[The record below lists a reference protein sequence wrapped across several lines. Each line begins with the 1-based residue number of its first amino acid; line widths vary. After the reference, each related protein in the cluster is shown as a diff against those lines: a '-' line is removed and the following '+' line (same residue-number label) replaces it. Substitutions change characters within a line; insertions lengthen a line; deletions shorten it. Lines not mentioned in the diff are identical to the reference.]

1 MFCTN
6 CGQKIE
12 DGMKFCPNCGQPVT
26 PETSAAANASALS
39 TDDAAAVNASA
50 LGTEAAATVNASDLG
65 ADDAAVETVE
75 STTAASAATEDTSAA
90 TDVEASAENAPAGR
104 MDEAS
109 ATPAAGSASKMPPE
123 TPDGNA
129 SADTLGNTT
138 EQYRRRL
145 EEGRAASGT
154 EGNTSG
160 VAHSTHAGAT
170 DTQLNG
176 STAQSHSGSSDQTQP
191 NSGTAQQQTPPP
203 VNHGPAVN
211 GIPSEPDGNG
221 TIRTVGLILLI
232 LTVLFAVP
240 QIWITIASF
249 FHILQ
254 NLFSFSFHGFV
265 DLMYSFLNFI
275 LNVVKLAGYGFI
287 GGGMYLVWKKWSDR
301 DAEPLLMTVI
311 AGGVMLVLEALLRG
325 IFSALFHRYY
335 AIGSASWGIGF
346 AILAIVLLVV
356 LITQKQLN
364 PFAGLAGNFADGL
377 RRDLDRVTDLA
388 QGKNTSACPNSS
400 AAYGSGYDTNT
411 FDGSDAQ
418 QAAGAG
424 ASDAKAYGAADDSIG
439 AQTSTG
445 DHSTAGGPTG
455 GAGQTTADADG
466 NFNRYYQSQSQ
477 PGGVYTG
484 LLKTDRSLVLYILLG
499 FLTCGIY
506 QLYVFYTIMRDVN
519 VACDGD
525 GRHTPGLLEFIL
537 FGILTCG
544 IYDLYWFYSV
554 GNRLADNAPRYG
566 LHFQEN
572 GTTLLL
578 WMLIGSLLCFIGSYV
593 GIYFLLNNVNAI
605 CSAYN
610 QQR

>member
-6 CGQKIE
+6 CGQKLE
-12 DGMKFCPNCGQPVT
+12 DGMKFCPNCGQPVA
-26 PETSAAANASALS
+26 PETA
-39 TDDAAAVNASA
+39 DAA
-50 LGTEAAATVNASDLG
+50 NASDLG

-90 TDVEASAENAPAGR
+90 ADAEASAESAPA
-104 MDEAS
+104 D
-109 ATPAAGSASKMPPE
+109 TP
-123 TPDGNA
+123 
-129 SADTLGNTT
+129 LGNTT
-138 EQYRRRL
+138 EQYKHRL

-160 VAHSTHAGAT
+160 AAHSTHAAAT
-170 DTQLNG
+170 DTQSNG

-203 VNHGPAVN
+203 VNHGPAMN
-211 GIPSEPDGNG
+211 GIPSEPDGDG
-221 TIRTVGLILLI
+221 TIRTVGFILLI

-240 QIWITIASF
+240 QIWTTIASF
-249 FHILQ
+249 FRILQ
-254 NLFSFSFHGFV
+254 NLVSFSFHGFV
-265 DLMYSFLNFI
+265 NLMYSFLNFI

-287 GGGMYLVWKKWSDR
+287 GGGLYLVWKKWSDR

-325 IFSALFHRYY
+325 ILSALFHRYY

-388 QGKNTSACPNSS
+388 QGKNSGATD
-400 AAYGSGYDTNT
+400 GSGYDTNT
-411 FDGSDAQ
+411 FGGGNP
-418 QAAGAG
+418 QAAGAN
-424 ASDAKAYGAADDSIG
+424 AADAKPYGAAGDSIG
-439 AQTSTG
+439 AQTGTG
-445 DHSTAGGPTG
+445 DHSTAGGATS
-455 GAGQTTADADG
+455 ADADG

-477 PGGVYTG
+477 TGGVYTG
-484 LLKTDRSLVLYILLG
+484 PLKTDRSLVLYILLG

>member
-26 PETSAAANASALS
+26 PETAAVVNASDLS
-39 TDDAAAVNASA
+39 TDDAAA
-50 LGTEAAATVNASDLG
+50 
-65 ADDAAVETVE
+65 ETVE
-75 STTAASAATEDTSAA
+75 TAAAASAAPEDTSAA
-90 TDVEASAENAPAGR
+90 ADVETSAESAPAGPMDEASTAPATDPASEMSPDTPAENAPA
-104 MDEAS
+104 D
-109 ATPAAGSASKMPPE
+109 TAAGSTPAE
-123 TPDGNA
+123 TP
-129 SADTLGNTT
+129 LGNTT
-138 EQYRRRL
+138 EQYKRRL
-145 EEGRAASGT
+145 EEGHAASGT
-154 EGNTSG
+154 EGNASG
-160 VAHSTHAGAT
+160 AA
-170 DTQLNG
+170 
-176 STAQSHSGSSDQTQP
+176 
-191 NSGTAQQQTPPP
+191 QQTPPP

-240 QIWITIASF
+240 QIWSTIASF
-249 FHILQ
+249 FRIIQ
-254 NLFSFSFHGFV
+254 NLFSFSYHGFV
-265 DLMYSFLNFI
+265 NLIYSFLNFI

-287 GGGMYLVWKKWSDR
+287 GGGLYLVWKKWSDR

-311 AGGVMLVLEALLRG
+311 AGGVVLVLEALLRG
-325 IFSALFHRYY
+325 IISAIFQRYY

-364 PFAGLAGNFADGL
+364 PFAGLSGNLADGL

-388 QGKNTSACPNSS
+388 QGKS
-400 AAYGSGYDTNT
+400 SGYDTSS
-411 FDGSDAQ
+411 FGGSDAQ
-418 QAAGAG
+418 AAGAN
-424 ASDAKAYGAADDSIG
+424 AADAKAYGAAGGSIG
-439 AQTSTG
+439 AQNG
-445 DHSTAGGPTG
+445 AADHSTAGGPTG

-477 PGGVYTG
+477 PGGGYTG
-484 LLKTDRSLVLYILLG
+484 PLKTDRSLVLYILLG

-566 LHFQEN
+566 LRFQEN

-593 GIYFLLNNVNAI
+593 GVYFLLNNVNAI
-605 CSAYN
+605 CNAYN
-610 QQR
+610 QQRS

>member
-26 PETSAAANASALS
+26 PETAAV
-39 TDDAAAVNASA
+39 VNASA
-50 LGTEAAATVNASDLG
+50 LGTEAAAEANASAFG
-65 ADDAAVETVE
+65 TDDVAAETVE
-75 STTAASAATEDTSAA
+75 TAAVASTAPEDTPAA
-90 TDVEASAENAPAGR
+90 ADVETSAESGTAGP

-109 ATPAAGSASKMPPE
+109 AAPAADSASEMPAETPAEKASTDTTAE
-123 TPDGNA
+123 TP
-129 SADTLGNTT
+129 LGNTT
-138 EQYRRRL
+138 EQYKRRL
-145 EEGRAASGT
+145 EEGHAASGT

-160 VAHSTHAGAT
+160 AA
-170 DTQLNG
+170 
-176 STAQSHSGSSDQTQP
+176 
-191 NSGTAQQQTPPP
+191 QQTPPP

-240 QIWITIASF
+240 QIWSTIASF
-249 FHILQ
+249 FRIIQ
-254 NLFSFSFHGFV
+254 NLFSFSYHGFV
-265 DLMYSFLNFI
+265 NLIYSFLNFI

-287 GGGMYLVWKKWSDR
+287 GGGLYLVWKKWSDR

-311 AGGVMLVLEALLRG
+311 AGGVVLVLEALLRG
-325 IFSALFHRYY
+325 IISAVFQRYY

-364 PFAGLAGNFADGL
+364 PFAGLSGNLADGL
-377 RRDLDRVTDLA
+377 RRDLNRVTDLA
-388 QGKNTSACPNSS
+388 QGKNSNFQPNSGTTD
-400 AAYGSGYDTNT
+400 GSGYDTNT
-411 FDGSDAQ
+411 FGGSDAQ
-418 QAAGAG
+418 QAAGAN
-424 ASDAKAYGAADDSIG
+424 AADAKAYGAADDSIG
-439 AQTSTG
+439 AQTGTAG
-445 DHSTAGGPTG
+445 HSTAGGPTG

-466 NFNRYYQSQSQ
+466 NFNSYYQSQSQ
-477 PGGVYTG
+477 SGGGYTG
-484 LLKTDRSLVLYILLG
+484 PLKTDRSLVLYILLG

-566 LHFQEN
+566 LRFQEN

-593 GIYFLLNNVNAI
+593 GVYFLLNNVNAI
-605 CSAYN
+605 CNAYN
-610 QQR
+610 QQRS

>member
-12 DGMKFCPNCGQPVT
+12 DGMKFCPNCGQPVA
-26 PETSAAANASALS
+26 PETAATA
-39 TDDAAAVNASA
+39 NASA
-50 LGTEAAATVNASDLG
+50 LGTEAAATVNASALG
-65 ADDAAVETVE
+65 ADDVAVETAE
-75 STTAASAATEDTSAA
+75 STTAASVATEDTSAA
-90 TDVEASAENAPAGR
+90 ADAEASAESAPAGQ

-109 ATPAAGSASKMPPE
+109 TAPAAESASEMSAETPAENTSAE
-123 TPDGNA
+123 TP
-129 SADTLGNTT
+129 LGNTT
-138 EQYRRRL
+138 EQYKRRL
-145 EEGRAASGT
+145 EEGHAASGT

-160 VAHSTHAGAT
+160 AA
-170 DTQLNG
+170 
-176 STAQSHSGSSDQTQP
+176 
-191 NSGTAQQQTPPP
+191 QQTPPP
-203 VNHGPAVN
+203 VNHGPVVN
-211 GIPSEPDGNG
+211 GVPSEPDGNG

-240 QIWITIASF
+240 QIWTTIASF
-249 FHILQ
+249 FRIIQ
-254 NLFSFSFHGFV
+254 NLVSFSYHGFV
-265 DLMYSFLNFI
+265 NLMYSFLNFI

-325 IFSALFHRYY
+325 IISALFQRYY

-388 QGKNTSACPNSS
+388 QGKSTS
-400 AAYGSGYDTNT
+400 AAYGSGYDTST
-411 FDGSDAQ
+411 FGGSNAQ

-424 ASDAKAYGAADDSIG
+424 ASDAQAHGAADDSIG
-439 AQTSTG
+439 AQAGSA
-445 DHSTAGGPTG
+445 DHSTAG
-455 GAGQTTADADG
+455 GQTTADADG

-477 PGGVYTG
+477 TGGVYTG
-484 LLKTDRSLVLYILLG
+484 PLKTDRSLVLYILLG

>member
-12 DGMKFCPNCGQPVT
+12 DGMKFCPNCGQPVA
-26 PETSAAANASALS
+26 PETAATANASALS
-39 TDDAAAVNASA
+39 
-50 LGTEAAATVNASDLG
+50 

-90 TDVEASAENAPAGR
+90 ADAEASAEGAPAGR

-109 ATPAAGSASKMPPE
+109 ATPAAGSASEMPPE

-138 EQYRRRL
+138 EQYKRRL

-154 EGNTSG
+154 EGNSSG
-160 VAHSTHAGAT
+160 AAHSTHAGAT
-170 DTQLNG
+170 DTQSNG
-176 STAQSHSGSSDQTQP
+176 STR
-191 NSGTAQQQTPPP
+191 QQTPPP

-211 GIPSEPDGNG
+211 GVPSEPDGNG

-240 QIWITIASF
+240 QIWTTIASF
-249 FHILQ
+249 FRIIQ
-254 NLFSFSFHGFV
+254 NLVSFSYHGFV
-265 DLMYSFLNFI
+265 NLMYSFLNFI

-325 IFSALFHRYY
+325 IISALFQRYY

-388 QGKNTSACPNSS
+388 QGKSTS
-400 AAYGSGYDTNT
+400 AAYGSGYDTST
-411 FDGSDAQ
+411 FGGSNAQ

-424 ASDAKAYGAADDSIG
+424 ASDAQAHGAADDSIG
-439 AQTSTG
+439 AQAGSA
-445 DHSTAGGPTG
+445 DHSTAG
-455 GAGQTTADADG
+455 GQTTADADG

-484 LLKTDRSLVLYILLG
+484 PLKTDRSLVLYILLG

>member
-12 DGMKFCPNCGQPVT
+12 DGMKFCPNCGQPVM
-26 PETSAAANASALS
+26 PETSAAANASALD
-39 TDDAAAVNASA
+39 TDDVTVTNASA
-50 LGTEAAATVNASDLG
+50 LGTEAAAEANDSAFGT
-65 ADDAAVETVE
+65 DDVAAETVE
-75 STTAASAATEDTSAA
+75 TAAAASAAPEDTSAA
-90 TDVEASAENAPAGR
+90 ADVETSAESAPAGPMDEASTAPATDPASEMSPDTPAENAPA
-104 MDEAS
+104 D
-109 ATPAAGSASKMPPE
+109 TAAGSTPAE
-123 TPDGNA
+123 TP
-129 SADTLGNTT
+129 LGNTT
-138 EQYRRRL
+138 EQYKRRL
-145 EEGRAASGT
+145 EEGHAASGT

-160 VAHSTHAGAT
+160 AA
-170 DTQLNG
+170 
-176 STAQSHSGSSDQTQP
+176 
-191 NSGTAQQQTPPP
+191 QQTPPP

-221 TIRTVGLILLI
+221 TIRTVGLILLV

-240 QIWITIASF
+240 QIWSTIASF
-249 FHILQ
+249 FRIIQ
-254 NLFSFSFHGFV
+254 NLFSFSYHGFV
-265 DLMYSFLNFI
+265 NLIYSFLNFI

-287 GGGMYLVWKKWSDR
+287 GGGLYLVWKKWSDR

-311 AGGVMLVLEALLRG
+311 AGGVVLVLEALLRG
-325 IFSALFHRYY
+325 IISAIFHRYY

-364 PFAGLAGNFADGL
+364 PFAGLSGNLADGL

-388 QGKNTSACPNSS
+388 QGKN
-400 AAYGSGYDTNT
+400 SGYDTNT
-411 FDGSDAQ
+411 FGGSDAQ
-418 QAAGAG
+418 AAGTNA
-424 ASDAKAYGAADDSIG
+424 ADARAYGAAADSIG
-439 AQTSTG
+439 TQNGVA
-445 DHSTAGGPTG
+445 DHSTAGGQTSGADHGNG
-455 GAGQTTADADG
+455 GTQTANADG

-477 PGGVYTG
+477 PGGGYTG
-484 LLKTDRSLVLYILLG
+484 PLKTDRSLVLYILLG

-525 GRHTPGLLEFIL
+525 GWHTPGLLEFIL

-566 LHFQEN
+566 LRFQEN

-605 CSAYN
+605 CNAYN
-610 QQR
+610 QQRS

>member
-6 CGQKIE
+6 CGQKLE
-12 DGMKFCPNCGQPVT
+12 DGMKFCPNCGQPVA
-26 PETSAAANASALS
+26 PETAATANASALS
-39 TDDAAAVNASA
+39 T
-50 LGTEAAATVNASDLG
+50 EAAATANDSALG

-75 STTAASAATEDTSAA
+75 STTAASAAPEDTSAA
-90 TDVEASAENAPAGR
+90 ADAEASAEGAPAGR

-109 ATPAAGSASKMPPE
+109 ATPAAGSASEMPPE

-138 EQYRRRL
+138 EQYKRRL

-154 EGNTSG
+154 EENSSG
-160 VAHSTHAGAT
+160 AAHSTQAGASA
-170 DTQLNG
+170 DTQ
-176 STAQSHSGSSDQTQP
+176 SGSS
-191 NSGTAQQQTPPP
+191 TAQQTPPP
-203 VNHGPAVN
+203 VNHGPAMN
-211 GIPSEPDGNG
+211 GIPSEPNGDG

-240 QIWITIASF
+240 QIWTTIASF
-249 FHILQ
+249 FCIIQ
-254 NLFSFSFHGFV
+254 NLFSFSFHSFV
-265 DLMYSFLNFI
+265 ELMYSFLNFI

-311 AGGVMLVLEALLRG
+311 AGGVMLVLETLLRG

-388 QGKNTSACPNSS
+388 QEKNS
-400 AAYGSGYDTNT
+400 AARAT
-411 FDGSDAQ
+411 
-418 QAAGAG
+418 
-424 ASDAKAYGAADDSIG
+424 ASDAKAYGATDDSIG
-439 AQTSTG
+439 AQTGTA
-445 DHSTAGGPTG
+445 DHSAAGVSHGNGGPE
-455 GAGQTTADADG
+455 TADADG
-466 NFNRYYQSQSQ
+466 NFNRYYQTQSQ
-477 PGGVYTG
+477 PGGGYTG
-484 LLKTDRSLVLYILLG
+484 PLKTDRSLVLYILLG
-499 FLTCGIY
+499 ILTCGIY

>member
-26 PETSAAANASALS
+26 PETVAVVNASALS

-50 LGTEAAATVNASDLG
+50 LGTEAAAAANASALDTE
-65 ADDAAVETVE
+65 AAAAETVE
-75 STTAASAATEDTSAA
+75 TAAA
-90 TDVEASAENAPAGR
+90 
-104 MDEAS
+104 AS
-109 ATPAAGSASKMPPE
+109 ATPADTPAAVDVETSAESATAE
-123 TPDGNA
+123 TP
-129 SADTLGNTT
+129 LGNTT
-138 EQYRRRL
+138 EQYKRRL
-145 EEGRAASGT
+145 EEGHAASGT

-160 VAHSTHAGAT
+160 AAHSTQAGAT
-170 DTQLNG
+170 AGTQSNG
-176 STAQSHSGSSDQTQP
+176 STDQAQP
-191 NSGTAQQQTPPP
+191 NSGTTRQQTPPP

-240 QIWITIASF
+240 QIWSTIASF
-249 FHILQ
+249 FRIIQ

-265 DLMYSFLNFI
+265 NLAYSFLNFI

-287 GGGMYLVWKKWSDR
+287 GGGLFLVWKKWSDR

-311 AGGVMLVLEALLRG
+311 AGGVVLVLEALLRG
-325 IFSALFHRYY
+325 IISAIFQRHY

-364 PFAGLAGNFADGL
+364 PFAGLSGNLADGL

-388 QGKNTSACPNSS
+388 QGKNSNFQPNSG
-400 AAYGSGYDTNT
+400 ATDGSGYDTNT
-411 FDGSDAQ
+411 FGGGNA
-418 QAAGAG
+418 QAAGAN
-424 ASDAKAYGAADDSIG
+424 AADAKAYGAAGDSIG
-439 AQTSTG
+439 AQTGTEG
-445 DHSTAGGPTG
+445 HSTAGGATG

-477 PGGVYTG
+477 PGGGYTG
-484 LLKTDRSLVLYILLG
+484 PLKTDRSLVLYILLG

-525 GRHTPGLLEFIL
+525 GKHTPGLLEFIL

-566 LHFQEN
+566 LRFQEN

-593 GIYFLLNNVNAI
+593 GVYFLLNNVNAI
-605 CSAYN
+605 CNAYN
-610 QQR
+610 QQRS

>member
-6 CGQKIE
+6 CGQKLE
-12 DGMKFCPNCGQPVT
+12 DGMKFCPNCGQPVA
-26 PETSAAANASALS
+26 PETADAANAS
-39 TDDAAAVNASA
+39 D
-50 LGTEAAATVNASDLG
+50 LGTEAAATAKASALG
-65 ADDAAVETVE
+65 ADDATVETVE

-90 TDVEASAENAPAGR
+90 ADAEASAESAPA
-104 MDEAS
+104 D
-109 ATPAAGSASKMPPE
+109 TP
-123 TPDGNA
+123 
-129 SADTLGNTT
+129 LGNTT
-138 EQYRRRL
+138 EQYKHRL

-160 VAHSTHAGAT
+160 AAHSTHAAAT
-170 DTQLNG
+170 DTQSNG

-203 VNHGPAVN
+203 VNHGPAMN
-211 GIPSEPDGNG
+211 GIPSEPDGDG
-221 TIRTVGLILLI
+221 TIRTVGFILLI

-240 QIWITIASF
+240 QIWTTIASF
-249 FHILQ
+249 FRILQ
-254 NLFSFSFHGFV
+254 NLVSFSFHGFV
-265 DLMYSFLNFI
+265 NLMYSFLNFI

-287 GGGMYLVWKKWSDR
+287 GGGLYLVWKKWSDR

-325 IFSALFHRYY
+325 ILSALFHRYY

-388 QGKNTSACPNSS
+388 QGKNSGATD
-400 AAYGSGYDTNT
+400 GSGYDTNT
-411 FDGSDAQ
+411 FGGGNP
-418 QAAGAG
+418 QAAGAN
-424 ASDAKAYGAADDSIG
+424 AADAKAYGAADGSIG
-439 AQTSTG
+439 AQTGTG
-445 DHSTAGGPTG
+445 DHSTAGGATS
-455 GAGQTTADADG
+455 ADADG

-477 PGGVYTG
+477 TGSVYTG
-484 LLKTDRSLVLYILLG
+484 PLKTDRSLVLYILLG

>member
-26 PETSAAANASALS
+26 PETAAVVNASALS
-39 TDDAAAVNASA
+39 TDDAAAANASA
-50 LGTEAAATVNASDLG
+50 LGT
-65 ADDAAVETVE
+65 DDAAAETVE
-75 STTAASAATEDTSAA
+75 TAAASTAPEDTPAA
-90 TDVEASAENAPAGR
+90 ADVETSAESAPAGP

-109 ATPAAGSASKMPPE
+109 AAPAADPASEMSPDTPAE
-123 TPDGNA
+123 NA
-129 SADTLGNTT
+129 SADTPAETPLGNTT
-138 EQYRRRL
+138 EQYKRRL
-145 EEGRAASGT
+145 EEGHAASGT

-160 VAHSTHAGAT
+160 A
-170 DTQLNG
+170 
-176 STAQSHSGSSDQTQP
+176 
-191 NSGTAQQQTPPP
+191 AQQTLPP

-240 QIWITIASF
+240 QIWSTIASF
-249 FHILQ
+249 FRIIQ
-254 NLFSFSFHGFV
+254 NLFSFSYHGFV
-265 DLMYSFLNFI
+265 NLIYSFLNFI

-287 GGGMYLVWKKWSDR
+287 GGGLYLVWKKWSDR

-311 AGGVMLVLEALLRG
+311 AGGVVLVLEALLRG
-325 IFSALFHRYY
+325 IISAIFQRHY

-356 LITQKQLN
+356 LITQKQMN
-364 PFAGLAGNFADGL
+364 PFAGLSGNLADGL

-388 QGKNTSACPNSS
+388 QGKNST
-400 AAYGSGYDTNT
+400 G
-411 FDGSDAQ
+411 AQ
-418 QAAGAG
+418 N
-424 ASDAKAYGAADDSIG
+424 GAAD
-439 AQTSTG
+439 
-445 DHSTAGGPTG
+445 HNTAGGQTG
-455 GAGQTTADADG
+455 VGADG

-477 PGGVYTG
+477 PGGGYTG
-484 LLKTDRSLVLYILLG
+484 PLKTDRSLVLYILLD
-499 FLTCGIY
+499 FLTCSIY
-506 QLYVFYTIMRDVN
+506 PMYVIYTIIRDVN
-519 VACDGD
+519 VVCDGD
-525 GRHTPGLLEFIL
+525 GKHTPGLLEFIL

-544 IYDLYWFYSV
+544 IYDLYWFYSI

-566 LHFQEN
+566 LRFQEN

-578 WMLIGSLLCFIGSYV
+578 WLLIGSLLCFVGKYV

-605 CSAYN
+605 CNAYN
-610 QQR
+610 QQRS

>member
-6 CGQKIE
+6 CGQKLE
-12 DGMKFCPNCGQPVT
+12 DGMKFCPNCGQPVA
-26 PETSAAANASALS
+26 PETAATANASALGTGDATAANASALG
-39 TDDAAAVNASA
+39 A
-50 LGTEAAATVNASDLG
+50 EAAATVNASDLG
-65 ADDAAVETVE
+65 ADDAVVETAE
-75 STTAASAATEDTSAA
+75 STTADAASEDTSATA
-90 TDVEASAENAPAGR
+90 AAEASAEGAPAGR

-109 ATPAAGSASKMPPE
+109 ATPAAGSASEMPPE
-123 TPDGNA
+123 TSDGNA

-138 EQYRRRL
+138 EQYKRRL
-145 EEGRAASGT
+145 EEGRAAAGT

-160 VAHSTHAGAT
+160 AAHSTHAAAT
-170 DTQLNG
+170 DTQSNG

-203 VNHGPAVN
+203 VNHGPAMN
-211 GIPSEPDGNG
+211 GIPSEPDGDG

-240 QIWITIASF
+240 QIWTTIASF
-249 FHILQ
+249 FRIIQ
-254 NLFSFSFHGFV
+254 NLFSFSYHSFV
-265 DLMYSFLNFI
+265 ELMYSFLNFI

-325 IFSALFHRYY
+325 ILSALFQRYY

-388 QGKNTSACPNSS
+388 QEKNS
-400 AAYGSGYDTNT
+400 AARTT
-411 FDGSDAQ
+411 
-418 QAAGAG
+418 
-424 ASDAKAYGAADDSIG
+424 ASDAKAYGAKDDSIG
-439 AQTSTG
+439 AQTGTA
-445 DHSTAGGPTG
+445 DHSAAGVSHGNGGPE
-455 GAGQTTADADG
+455 TADADG
-466 NFNRYYQSQSQ
+466 NFNSYYQAKSQQ
-477 PGGVYTG
+477 GGVYTG
-484 LLKTDRSLVLYILLG
+484 PLKTDRSLVLYILLG

-578 WMLIGSLLCFIGSYV
+578 WMIIGSLLCFIGSYV

>member
-1 MFCTN
+1 
-6 CGQKIE
+6 
-12 DGMKFCPNCGQPVT
+12 
-26 PETSAAANASALS
+26 
-39 TDDAAAVNASA
+39 
-50 LGTEAAATVNASDLG
+50 
-65 ADDAAVETVE
+65 
-75 STTAASAATEDTSAA
+75 
-90 TDVEASAENAPAGR
+90 

-109 ATPAAGSASKMPPE
+109 TAPAADPASEMSPDTPAD
-123 TPDGNA
+123 TP
-129 SADTLGNTT
+129 LGNTT
-138 EQYRRRL
+138 EQYKRRL
-145 EEGRAASGT
+145 EEGHAASGT

-160 VAHSTHAGAT
+160 AA
-170 DTQLNG
+170 
-176 STAQSHSGSSDQTQP
+176 
-191 NSGTAQQQTPPP
+191 QQTPPP

-221 TIRTVGLILLI
+221 TIRTVGLILLV

-240 QIWITIASF
+240 QIWSTIASF
-249 FHILQ
+249 FRIIQ
-254 NLFSFSFHGFV
+254 NLFSFSYHGFV
-265 DLMYSFLNFI
+265 NLIYSFLNFI

-287 GGGMYLVWKKWSDR
+287 GGGLYLVWKKWSDR

-311 AGGVMLVLEALLRG
+311 AGGVVLVLEALLRG
-325 IFSALFHRYY
+325 IISAIFHRYY

-364 PFAGLAGNFADGL
+364 PFAGLSGNLADGL

-388 QGKNTSACPNSS
+388 QGKN
-400 AAYGSGYDTNT
+400 SGYDTNT
-411 FDGSDAQ
+411 FGSSDA
-418 QAAGAG
+418 QAAGAN
-424 ASDAKAYGAADDSIG
+424 ASNAKAYGAATDSIG
-439 AQTSTG
+439 AQNG
-445 DHSTAGGPTG
+445 AADHSTAGGQTSGADHGNG
-455 GAGQTTADADG
+455 GTQTADEDG

-477 PGGVYTG
+477 PGGGYTG
-484 LLKTDRSLVLYILLG
+484 PLKTDRSLVLYILLG

-605 CSAYN
+605 CNAYN
-610 QQR
+610 QQRS

>member
-26 PETSAAANASALS
+26 PETS
-39 TDDAAAVNASA
+39 DAANASA
-50 LGTEAAATVNASDLG
+50 LGTEAAATANASALG
-65 ADDAAVETVE
+65 TDDAAAETVE
-75 STTAASAATEDTSAA
+75 AAAASTAPEDTPAA
-90 TDVEASAENAPAGR
+90 ADVETSVESAPAGP

-109 ATPAAGSASKMPPE
+109 AAPVADSASEMSAATPAE
-123 TPDGNA
+123 NA
-129 SADTLGNTT
+129 SAETPLGNTT
-138 EQYRRRL
+138 EQYKRRL
-145 EEGRAASGT
+145 EKGHAASGT

-160 VAHSTHAGAT
+160 AAHSTQAGAT
-170 DTQLNG
+170 AGTQ
-176 STAQSHSGSSDQTQP
+176 S
-191 NSGTAQQQTPPP
+191 
-203 VNHGPAVN
+203 NHGPAVN
-211 GIPSEPDGNG
+211 GIPSDPDGNG

-240 QIWITIASF
+240 QIWSTIASF
-249 FHILQ
+249 FRIIQ
-254 NLFSFSFHGFV
+254 NLFSFSYHGFV
-265 DLMYSFLNFI
+265 NLAYSFLNFI

-287 GGGMYLVWKKWSDR
+287 GGGLYLVWKKWSDR

-311 AGGVMLVLEALLRG
+311 AGGIVLVLEALLRG
-325 IFSALFHRYY
+325 IISAIFQRHY

-364 PFAGLAGNFADGL
+364 PFAGLSGNLADGL

-388 QGKNTSACPNSS
+388 QGKN
-400 AAYGSGYDTNT
+400 SGYDTST
-411 FDGSDAQ
+411 FGGSDAQ
-418 QAAGAG
+418 AAGAN
-424 ASDAKAYGAADDSIG
+424 AADAKAYGAAADSIG
-439 AQTSTG
+439 AQNG
-445 DHSTAGGPTG
+445 AADHSTAGGPTS
-455 GAGQTTADADG
+455 GADHGNGETQTANADG

-477 PGGVYTG
+477 PGGGYTG
-484 LLKTDRSLVLYILLG
+484 PLKTDRSLVLYILLG

-566 LHFQEN
+566 LRFQEN

-593 GIYFLLNNVNAI
+593 GVYFLLNNVNAI
-605 CSAYN
+605 CNAYN
-610 QQR
+610 QQHS

>member
-6 CGQKIE
+6 CGQKLE
-12 DGMKFCPNCGQPVT
+12 DGMKFCPNCGQPVA
-26 PETSAAANASALS
+26 PETADAANASALS
-39 TDDAAAVNASA
+39 
-50 LGTEAAATVNASDLG
+50 TEAAATVNASDLG

-75 STTAASAATEDTSAA
+75 STTAASAAPEDTPAA
-90 TDVEASAENAPAGR
+90 ADAEASAEGAPAGQ

-109 ATPAAGSASKMPPE
+109 ATSAAGSASEMPPE

-138 EQYRRRL
+138 EQYKRRL
-145 EEGRAASGT
+145 EAGRAASGT
-154 EGNTSG
+154 EGNASG
-160 VAHSTHAGAT
+160 AAHSTHAGAT
-170 DTQLNG
+170 DTQSNG
-176 STAQSHSGSSDQTQP
+176 STTC
-191 NSGTAQQQTPPP
+191 QQTPPP

-240 QIWITIASF
+240 QIWTTIASF
-249 FHILQ
+249 FRILQ

-265 DLMYSFLNFI
+265 NLMYSFLNFI

-311 AGGVMLVLEALLRG
+311 AGGVVLVLEALLRG
-325 IFSALFHRYY
+325 ILSALFQRYY

-388 QGKNTSACPNSS
+388 QGKNTSARPGSS
-400 AAYGSGYDTNT
+400 AAYGSGYDTST
-411 FDGSDAQ
+411 FGGSDAP

-424 ASDAKAYGAADDSIG
+424 ASDAKPYGAAGDSIG
-439 AQTSTG
+439 TQTG
-445 DHSTAGGPTG
+445 IADHSTAGGPTD

-477 PGGVYTG
+477 PGGGYTG
-484 LLKTDRSLVLYILLG
+484 PLKTDRSLVLYILLG

-605 CSAYN
+605 CNAYN

>member
-26 PETSAAANASALS
+26 PETAAVVNASVLD
-39 TDDAAAVNASA
+39 TDDAAVANVSA
-50 LGTEAAATVNASDLG
+50 LGTEAAATANASALG
-65 ADDAAVETVE
+65 TDDAAAETVE
-75 STTAASAATEDTSAA
+75 TKAAVSSAPEDTPAA
-90 TDVEASAENAPAGR
+90 ADVETSAESAPAGP

-109 ATPAAGSASKMPPE
+109 TAPAADPASEMSPDTPAE
-123 TPDGNA
+123 NA
-129 SADTLGNTT
+129 SAETPLGNTT
-138 EQYRRRL
+138 EQYKRRL
-145 EEGRAASGT
+145 EEGHAASGT

-160 VAHSTHAGAT
+160 AA
-170 DTQLNG
+170 
-176 STAQSHSGSSDQTQP
+176 
-191 NSGTAQQQTPPP
+191 QQTPPP

-240 QIWITIASF
+240 QIWTTIASF
-249 FHILQ
+249 FRIIQ
-254 NLFSFSFHGFV
+254 NLFSFSYHGFV
-265 DLMYSFLNFI
+265 NLAYSFLNFI

-287 GGGMYLVWKKWSDR
+287 GGGLYLVWKKWSDR

-311 AGGVMLVLEALLRG
+311 AGGIVLVLEALLRG
-325 IFSALFHRYY
+325 IISAIFDRYY
-335 AIGSASWGIGF
+335 AIGSAGWGIGF

-364 PFAGLAGNFADGL
+364 PFAGLSGNFADGL

-388 QGKNTSACPNSS
+388 QGKNSATC
-400 AAYGSGYDTNT
+400 GGGYDTNT
-411 FDGSDAQ
+411 FGGRDAQ
-418 QAAGAG
+418 QAAGAN
-424 ASDAKAYGAADDSIG
+424 AADAKAYGAAADSIG
-439 AQTSTG
+439 AQNCTEG
-445 DHSTAGGPTG
+445 HSTAGGPTS
-455 GAGQTTADADG
+455 GAGHGNGGTQTANADG

-477 PGGVYTG
+477 PGGGYTG
-484 LLKTDRSLVLYILLG
+484 PLKTDRSLVLYILLG

-566 LHFQEN
+566 LRFQEN

-578 WMLIGSLLCFIGSYV
+578 WMLIGSYV
-593 GIYFLLNNVNAI
+593 GVYFLLNNVNAI
-605 CSAYN
+605 CNAYN
-610 QQR
+610 QQRS

>member
-26 PETSAAANASALS
+26 PET
-39 TDDAAAVNASA
+39 AAVANASA
-50 LGTEAAATVNASDLG
+50 LGT
-65 ADDAAVETVE
+65 DDAAAETVE
-75 STTAASAATEDTSAA
+75 TAAVASTAPEDTPAA
-90 TDVEASAENAPAGR
+90 ADVETSAESGTAGP

-109 ATPAAGSASKMPPE
+109 AAPAADSASEIPAETPAEK
-123 TPDGNA
+123 A
-129 SADTLGNTT
+129 SADTTAETPLGNTT
-138 EQYRRRL
+138 EQYKRRL
-145 EEGRAASGT
+145 EEGHAASGT

-160 VAHSTHAGAT
+160 AAHSTQAGAAAG
-170 DTQLNG
+170 TQSNG
-176 STAQSHSGSSDQTQP
+176 STR
-191 NSGTAQQQTPPP
+191 QQTPPP

-240 QIWITIASF
+240 QIWTTIASF
-249 FHILQ
+249 FRIIQ
-254 NLFSFSFHGFV
+254 NLFSFSYHGFV
-265 DLMYSFLNFI
+265 NLAYSFLNFI

-287 GGGMYLVWKKWSDR
+287 GGGLYLVWKKWSDR

-311 AGGVMLVLEALLRG
+311 AGGVVLVLEALLRG
-325 IFSALFHRYY
+325 IISAIFQRHY

-364 PFAGLAGNFADGL
+364 PFAGLSGNLADGL

-388 QGKNTSACPNSS
+388 QGKNSNFQPNSG
-400 AAYGSGYDTNT
+400 ATDGSGYDTNT
-411 FDGSDAQ
+411 FGGGNA
-418 QAAGAG
+418 QAAGAN
-424 ASDAKAYGAADDSIG
+424 AADAKAYGVAGDSIG
-439 AQTSTG
+439 AQTGTVG
-445 DHSTAGGPTG
+445 HITAGGPTG

-466 NFNRYYQSQSQ
+466 NFNRYYQSQGQ
-477 PGGVYTG
+477 PGGGYTG
-484 LLKTDRSLVLYILLG
+484 PLKTDRSLVLYILLG

-566 LHFQEN
+566 LRFQEN

-605 CSAYN
+605 CNAYN
-610 QQR
+610 QQRS

>member
-26 PETSAAANASALS
+26 PETAAV
-39 TDDAAAVNASA
+39 VNASA
-50 LGTEAAATVNASDLG
+50 LGT
-65 ADDAAVETVE
+65 DDAAAETVE
-75 STTAASAATEDTSAA
+75 TAAVVSTAPEDMPAAVDVETSA
-90 TDVEASAENAPAGR
+90 ESAPAGP

-109 ATPAAGSASKMPPE
+109 AAPAADSASEMPAE
-123 TPDGNA
+123 KA
-129 SADTLGNTT
+129 SADTTAETPLGNTT
-138 EQYRRRL
+138 EQYKRRL
-145 EEGRAASGT
+145 EEGHAASGT

-160 VAHSTHAGAT
+160 AAHSTQAGAT
-170 DTQLNG
+170 DTQSNG
-176 STAQSHSGSSDQTQP
+176 STR
-191 NSGTAQQQTPPP
+191 QQTPPP

-240 QIWITIASF
+240 QIWSTIASF
-249 FHILQ
+249 FRIIQ
-254 NLFSFSFHGFV
+254 NLFSFSYHGFV
-265 DLMYSFLNFI
+265 NLIYSFLNFI

-287 GGGMYLVWKKWSDR
+287 GGGLYLVWKKWSDR

-311 AGGVMLVLEALLRG
+311 AGGVVLVLEALLRG
-325 IFSALFHRYY
+325 IISAIFQRHY

-364 PFAGLAGNFADGL
+364 PFAGLSGNLADGL

-388 QGKNTSACPNSS
+388 QGKNSNFQPNSG
-400 AAYGSGYDTNT
+400 ATDGSGYDTNT
-411 FDGSDAQ
+411 FGGGNA
-418 QAAGAG
+418 QAAGAN
-424 ASDAKAYGAADDSIG
+424 AADAKAYGAADDSIG
-439 AQTSTG
+439 AQTGTAG
-445 DHSTAGGPTG
+445 HSTAGGPTG

-477 PGGVYTG
+477 PGGGYTG
-484 LLKTDRSLVLYILLG
+484 PLKTDRSLVLYILLG

-566 LHFQEN
+566 LRFQEN

-605 CSAYN
+605 CNAYN
-610 QQR
+610 QQRS

>member
-6 CGQKIE
+6 CGQKLE
-12 DGMKFCPNCGQPVT
+12 DGMKFCPNCGQPVA
-26 PETSAAANASALS
+26 PETADAANASALS
-39 TDDAAAVNASA
+39 T
-50 LGTEAAATVNASDLG
+50 EAAATANASALG

-75 STTAASAATEDTSAA
+75 STTASSAAMEDTSAA
-90 TDVEASAENAPAGR
+90 ADAEASAENAPAGR

-109 ATPAAGSASKMPPE
+109 ATPAAGSASEMPPE

-138 EQYRRRL
+138 EQYKRRL

-154 EGNTSG
+154 EENSSG
-160 VAHSTHAGAT
+160 AAHSTQAGASA
-170 DTQLNG
+170 DTQ
-176 STAQSHSGSSDQTQP
+176 SGSS
-191 NSGTAQQQTPPP
+191 TAQQTPPP
-203 VNHGPAVN
+203 VNHGPAMN
-211 GIPSEPDGNG
+211 GIPSEPNGDG

-240 QIWITIASF
+240 QIWTTIASF
-249 FHILQ
+249 FRILQ
-254 NLFSFSFHGFV
+254 NLFSFSFHSFV
-265 DLMYSFLNFI
+265 ELMYSFLNFI

-325 IFSALFHRYY
+325 ILSALFHRYY

-388 QGKNTSACPNSS
+388 QEKNS
-400 AAYGSGYDTNT
+400 AARTT
-411 FDGSDAQ
+411 
-418 QAAGAG
+418 
-424 ASDAKAYGAADDSIG
+424 ASDAKAYGATDDSIG
-439 AQTSTG
+439 AQTGTA
-445 DHSTAGGPTG
+445 DHSAVGVSHGNGGPE
-455 GAGQTTADADG
+455 TADADG
-466 NFNRYYQSQSQ
+466 NFNRYYQAKSQT
-477 PGGVYTG
+477 GGVYTG
-484 LLKTDRSLVLYILLG
+484 PLKTDRSLVLYILLG

>member
-6 CGQKIE
+6 CGQKLE
-12 DGMKFCPNCGQPVT
+12 DGMKFCPNCGQPVA
-26 PETSAAANASALS
+26 PETADAANASALS
-39 TDDAAAVNASA
+39 
-50 LGTEAAATVNASDLG
+50 

-75 STTAASAATEDTSAA
+75 STTASSAAMEDTSAA
-90 TDVEASAENAPAGR
+90 ADAEASAENAPAGR

-109 ATPAAGSASKMPPE
+109 ATPAAGSASEMPPE

-138 EQYRRRL
+138 EQYKRRL

-154 EGNTSG
+154 EENSSG
-160 VAHSTHAGAT
+160 AAHSTQAGASA
-170 DTQLNG
+170 DTQ
-176 STAQSHSGSSDQTQP
+176 SGSS
-191 NSGTAQQQTPPP
+191 TAQQTPPP
-203 VNHGPAVN
+203 VNHGPAMN
-211 GIPSEPDGNG
+211 GIPSEPNGDG

-240 QIWITIASF
+240 QIWTTIASF
-249 FHILQ
+249 FCIIQ
-254 NLFSFSFHGFV
+254 NLFSFSFHSFV
-265 DLMYSFLNFI
+265 ELMYSFLNFI

-311 AGGVMLVLEALLRG
+311 AGGVMLVLETLLRG

-388 QGKNTSACPNSS
+388 QEKNS
-400 AAYGSGYDTNT
+400 AARAT
-411 FDGSDAQ
+411 
-418 QAAGAG
+418 
-424 ASDAKAYGAADDSIG
+424 ASDAKAYGATDDSIG
-439 AQTSTG
+439 AQTGTA
-445 DHSTAGGPTG
+445 DHSAAGVSHGNGGPETV
-455 GAGQTTADADG
+455 DADG

-477 PGGVYTG
+477 PGGGYTG
-484 LLKTDRSLVLYILLG
+484 PLKTDRSLVLYILLG
-499 FLTCGIY
+499 ILTCGIY

>member
-6 CGQKIE
+6 CGQKLE
-12 DGMKFCPNCGQPVT
+12 DGMKFCPNCGQPVA
-26 PETSAAANASALS
+26 PETADAANASALS
-39 TDDAAAVNASA
+39 T
-50 LGTEAAATVNASDLG
+50 EAAATANASALG

-75 STTAASAATEDTSAA
+75 STTASSAAMEDTSAA
-90 TDVEASAENAPAGR
+90 ADAEASAENAPAGR

-109 ATPAAGSASKMPPE
+109 ATPAAGSASEMPSE

-138 EQYRRRL
+138 EQYKRRL

-154 EGNTSG
+154 EENSSG
-160 VAHSTHAGAT
+160 AAHSTQAGAST
-170 DTQLNG
+170 DTQSNG

-211 GIPSEPDGNG
+211 GIPSEPDGDG

-240 QIWITIASF
+240 QIWTTIASF
-249 FHILQ
+249 FRIIQ
-254 NLFSFSFHGFV
+254 NLFSFSFHSFV
-265 DLMYSFLNFI
+265 ELMYSFLNFI

-325 IFSALFHRYY
+325 ILSALFQRYY

-388 QGKNTSACPNSS
+388 QEKNS
-400 AAYGSGYDTNT
+400 AARAT
-411 FDGSDAQ
+411 
-418 QAAGAG
+418 
-424 ASDAKAYGAADDSIG
+424 ASDAKAYGATDDSIG
-439 AQTSTG
+439 AQTGTA
-445 DHSTAGGPTG
+445 DHSAAGGPTG
-455 GAGQTTADADG
+455 GAGQTTTDADG
-466 NFNRYYQSQSQ
+466 NFNRYYQAKSQT
-477 PGGVYTG
+477 GGVYTG
-484 LLKTDRSLVLYILLG
+484 PLKTDRSLVLYILLG

-572 GTTLLL
+572 GTTILL

>member
-26 PETSAAANASALS
+26 PETTATANASALS
-39 TDDAAAVNASA
+39 TDDVAVVNASA
-50 LGTEAAATVNASDLG
+50 FGT
-65 ADDAAVETVE
+65 DDAAAETVE
-75 STTAASAATEDTSAA
+75 TAAASTAPEDTPAA
-90 TDVEASAENAPAGR
+90 VDVETSAESATAGP

-109 ATPAAGSASKMPPE
+109 TAPAADSASEMSAETPAGSTSAE
-123 TPDGNA
+123 TP
-129 SADTLGNTT
+129 LGNTT
-138 EQYRRRL
+138 EQYKRRL
-145 EEGRAASGT
+145 EEGHAASGT

-160 VAHSTHAGAT
+160 AA
-170 DTQLNG
+170 
-176 STAQSHSGSSDQTQP
+176 
-191 NSGTAQQQTPPP
+191 QQTPPP

-240 QIWITIASF
+240 QIWATIASF
-249 FHILQ
+249 FRIIQ
-254 NLFSFSFHGFV
+254 NLFSFSYHGFV
-265 DLMYSFLNFI
+265 NLIYSFLNFI

-287 GGGMYLVWKKWSDR
+287 GGGLYLVWKKWSDR

-311 AGGVMLVLEALLRG
+311 AGGIVLVLEALLRG
-325 IFSALFHRYY
+325 IISAIFDRYY
-335 AIGSASWGIGF
+335 AIGSANWGIGF
-346 AILAIVLLVV
+346 AVLAIVLLVV
-356 LITQKQLN
+356 LIMQKQLN
-364 PFAGLAGNFADGL
+364 PFAGLSGNFADGL

-388 QGKNTSACPNSS
+388 QGKSS
-400 AAYGSGYDTNT
+400 ATCGGYDTNT
-411 FDGSDAQ
+411 FGGSEAQ
-418 QAAGAG
+418 QAAGAN
-424 ASDAKAYGAADDSIG
+424 AADAKAYGAAADSIG
-439 AQTSTG
+439 AQNG
-445 DHSTAGGPTG
+445 AADHSTAGGSTS
-455 GAGQTTADADG
+455 ADADG

-477 PGGVYTG
+477 PGGGYTG
-484 LLKTDRSLVLYILLG
+484 PLKTDRSLVLYILLG

-506 QLYVFYTIMRDVN
+506 QLYVFYTIMRDIN

-566 LHFQEN
+566 LRFQEN

-593 GIYFLLNNVNAI
+593 GVYFLLNNVNAI
-605 CSAYN
+605 CNAYN
-610 QQR
+610 QQHS

>member
-12 DGMKFCPNCGQPVT
+12 DGMKFCPNCGQPVA
-26 PETSAAANASALS
+26 PETAATANASALS
-39 TDDAAAVNASA
+39 TEAVATANASA

-65 ADDAAVETVE
+65 ADDATVETVE

-90 TDVEASAENAPAGR
+90 TDAEASAENAPAGR

-138 EQYRRRL
+138 EQYKRRL
-145 EEGRAASGT
+145 EEGHAASGT

-160 VAHSTHAGAT
+160 AAHSTHAGAT
-170 DTQLNG
+170 DTRSNG
-176 STAQSHSGSSDQTQP
+176 STTQSHSGSSDQTQP

-211 GIPSEPDGNG
+211 GVPSEPDGNG

-240 QIWITIASF
+240 QIWSTIASF
-249 FHILQ
+249 FCIIQ

-265 DLMYSFLNFI
+265 NLIYSFLNFI

-325 IFSALFHRYY
+325 IISALFQRYY

-388 QGKNTSACPNSS
+388 QGKSTS
-400 AAYGSGYDTNT
+400 AAYDSGYDTST
-411 FDGSDAQ
+411 FGGSDAQ
-418 QAAGAG
+418 QTTGAG
-424 ASDAKAYGAADDSIG
+424 ASDAQAHGAADDSIG
-439 AQTSTG
+439 AQAGSA
-445 DHSTAGGPTG
+445 DHSTAD
-455 GAGQTTADADG
+455 AGG

-477 PGGVYTG
+477 PGGGYTG
-484 LLKTDRSLVLYILLG
+484 PLKTDRSLVLYILLG
-499 FLTCGIY
+499 ILTCGIY

>member
-6 CGQKIE
+6 CGQKLE
-12 DGMKFCPNCGQPVT
+12 DGMKFCPNCGQPVA
-26 PETSAAANASALS
+26 PETADAANASALS
-39 TDDAAAVNASA
+39 T
-50 LGTEAAATVNASDLG
+50 EAAATANASALG

-75 STTAASAATEDTSAA
+75 STTASSAAMEDTSAA
-90 TDVEASAENAPAGR
+90 ADAEASAENAPAGR

-109 ATPAAGSASKMPPE
+109 ATPVAGSASEMPPE

-138 EQYRRRL
+138 EQYKRRL

-154 EGNTSG
+154 EENSSG
-160 VAHSTHAGAT
+160 AAHSTQAGASA
-170 DTQLNG
+170 DTQ
-176 STAQSHSGSSDQTQP
+176 SGSS
-191 NSGTAQQQTPPP
+191 TAQQTPPP
-203 VNHGPAVN
+203 VNHGPAMN
-211 GIPSEPDGNG
+211 GIPSEPNGDG

-240 QIWITIASF
+240 QIWTTIASF
-249 FHILQ
+249 FCIIQ
-254 NLFSFSFHGFV
+254 NLFSFSFHSFV
-265 DLMYSFLNFI
+265 ELMYSFLNFI

-311 AGGVMLVLEALLRG
+311 AGGVMLVLETLLRG

-388 QGKNTSACPNSS
+388 QEKNS
-400 AAYGSGYDTNT
+400 AARAT
-411 FDGSDAQ
+411 
-418 QAAGAG
+418 
-424 ASDAKAYGAADDSIG
+424 ASDAKAYGATDDSIG
-439 AQTSTG
+439 AQTGTA
-445 DHSTAGGPTG
+445 DHSAAGVSHGNGGPE
-455 GAGQTTADADG
+455 TADADG
-466 NFNRYYQSQSQ
+466 NFNSYYQAKSQT
-477 PGGVYTG
+477 GGVYTG
-484 LLKTDRSLVLYILLG
+484 PLKTDRSLVLYILLG

>member
-26 PETSAAANASALS
+26 PETAGAANASALG
-39 TDDAAAVNASA
+39 TDDAAA
-50 LGTEAAATVNASDLG
+50 
-65 ADDAAVETVE
+65 ETVE
-75 STTAASAATEDTSAA
+75 TAAASAAPEDTTAA
-90 TDVEASAENAPAGR
+90 ADVETSAESATAGP

-109 ATPAAGSASKMPPE
+109 AAPAADPASEMPAETAAGSTTAE
-123 TPDGNA
+123 TP
-129 SADTLGNTT
+129 LGNTT
-138 EQYRRRL
+138 EQYKRRL
-145 EEGRAASGT
+145 EEGHAASGT

-160 VAHSTHAGAT
+160 AA
-170 DTQLNG
+170 
-176 STAQSHSGSSDQTQP
+176 
-191 NSGTAQQQTPPP
+191 QQTPPP

-240 QIWITIASF
+240 QIWSTIASF
-249 FHILQ
+249 FRIIQ
-254 NLFSFSFHGFV
+254 NLFSFSYHGFV
-265 DLMYSFLNFI
+265 NLIYSFLNFI

-287 GGGMYLVWKKWSDR
+287 GGGLYLVWKKWSDR

-311 AGGVMLVLEALLRG
+311 AGGVVLVLEALLRG
-325 IFSALFHRYY
+325 IISAIFQRYY

-364 PFAGLAGNFADGL
+364 PFAGLSGNLADGL

-388 QGKNTSACPNSS
+388 QGKNST
-400 AAYGSGYDTNT
+400 GGYDTST
-411 FDGSDAQ
+411 FGGGNA
-418 QAAGAG
+418 QAAGTNA
-424 ASDAKAYGAADDSIG
+424 ADAKAYGAAGDSIG
-439 AQTSTG
+439 AQTGTA

-477 PGGVYTG
+477 PGGGYTG
-484 LLKTDRSLVLYILLG
+484 PLKTDRSLVLYILLG

-566 LHFQEN
+566 LRFQEN

-605 CSAYN
+605 CNAYN
-610 QQR
+610 QQRS

>member
-6 CGQKIE
+6 CGQKLE
-12 DGMKFCPNCGQPVT
+12 DGMKFCPNCGQPVA
-26 PETSAAANASALS
+26 PETADAANASALS
-39 TDDAAAVNASA
+39 T
-50 LGTEAAATVNASDLG
+50 EAAATANASALG

-75 STTAASAATEDTSAA
+75 STTASSAAMEDTSAA
-90 TDVEASAENAPAGR
+90 ADAEASAENAPAGR

-109 ATPAAGSASKMPPE
+109 ATPAAGSASEMPPE

-138 EQYRRRL
+138 EQYKRRL

-154 EGNTSG
+154 EENSSG
-160 VAHSTHAGAT
+160 AAHSTQAGASA
-170 DTQLNG
+170 DTQ
-176 STAQSHSGSSDQTQP
+176 SGSS
-191 NSGTAQQQTPPP
+191 TAQQTPPP
-203 VNHGPAVN
+203 VNHGPAMN
-211 GIPSEPDGNG
+211 GIPSEPNGDG

-240 QIWITIASF
+240 QIWTTIASF
-249 FHILQ
+249 FCIIQ
-254 NLFSFSFHGFV
+254 NLFSFSFHSFV
-265 DLMYSFLNFI
+265 ELMYSFLNFI

-311 AGGVMLVLEALLRG
+311 AGGVMLVLETLLRG

-388 QGKNTSACPNSS
+388 QEKNS
-400 AAYGSGYDTNT
+400 AARAT
-411 FDGSDAQ
+411 
-418 QAAGAG
+418 
-424 ASDAKAYGAADDSIG
+424 ASDAKPYGAADDSIG

-455 GAGQTTADADG
+455 GAGQTTVDADG

-477 PGGVYTG
+477 PGGGYTG
-484 LLKTDRSLVLYILLG
+484 PLKTDRSLVLYILLG
-499 FLTCGIY
+499 ILTCGIY

>member
-6 CGQKIE
+6 CGQKLE
-12 DGMKFCPNCGQPVT
+12 DGMKFCPNCGQPVA
-26 PETSAAANASALS
+26 PETADAANASALS
-39 TDDAAAVNASA
+39 T
-50 LGTEAAATVNASDLG
+50 EAAA
-65 ADDAAVETVE
+65 DA
-75 STTAASAATEDTSAA
+75 
-90 TDVEASAENAPAGR
+90 EASAEGAPAGR

-109 ATPAAGSASKMPPE
+109 ATPAAGSASEMLPE

-138 EQYRRRL
+138 EQYKRRL

-154 EGNTSG
+154 EGNSSG
-160 VAHSTHAGAT
+160 AAHSTHAGAT
-170 DTQLNG
+170 DTQSNG
-176 STAQSHSGSSDQTQP
+176 STTQSHSGSSDQTQP
-191 NSGTAQQQTPPP
+191 NSSTTRQQTPPP

-240 QIWITIASF
+240 QIWTTIASF
-249 FHILQ
+249 FRILQ
-254 NLFSFSFHGFV
+254 NLISFSYHGFV
-265 DLMYSFLNFI
+265 NLMYSFLNFI

-311 AGGVMLVLEALLRG
+311 AGGVVLVLEALLRG
-325 IFSALFHRYY
+325 ILSALFQRYY
-335 AIGSASWGIGF
+335 AIGSAGWGIGF

-388 QGKNTSACPNSS
+388 QGKNTSARPDSS
-400 AAYGSGYDTNT
+400 AAYGSGYDTST
-411 FDGSDAQ
+411 FGGSDAP

-424 ASDAKAYGAADDSIG
+424 ASDAKPYGAAGDSIG
-439 AQTSTG
+439 AQTGTG
-445 DHSTAGGPTG
+445 DHSTAGGPTD

-477 PGGVYTG
+477 PGGYTG
-484 LLKTDRSLVLYILLG
+484 PLKTDRSLVLYILLG
-499 FLTCGIY
+499 ILTCGIY

>member
-6 CGQKIE
+6 CGQKLE
-12 DGMKFCPNCGQPVT
+12 DGMKFCPNCGQPVA
-26 PETSAAANASALS
+26 PETA
-39 TDDAAAVNASA
+39 DAANASA
-50 LGTEAAATVNASDLG
+50 LGTEAAATANASALSTEAADAANASDLG
-65 ADDAAVETVE
+65 ADDAAVETAE
-75 STTAASAATEDTSAA
+75 STTAANATTEDTSAA
-90 TDVEASAENAPAGR
+90 ADAETSAENAPA
-104 MDEAS
+104 D
-109 ATPAAGSASKMPPE
+109 TP
-123 TPDGNA
+123 
-129 SADTLGNTT
+129 LGNTT

-240 QIWITIASF
+240 QIWTTIASF

-265 DLMYSFLNFI
+265 NLMYSFLNFI

-325 IFSALFHRYY
+325 ILSALFQRYY

-400 AAYGSGYDTNT
+400 AAYGSGYDTST
-411 FDGSDAQ
+411 FGGSDAQ
-418 QAAGAG
+418 QATGAG

-484 LLKTDRSLVLYILLG
+484 PLKTDRSLVLYILLG

>member
-26 PETSAAANASALS
+26 PETSAAANASALD
-39 TDDAAAVNASA
+39 TDDVTVTNAFA
-50 LGTEAAATVNASDLG
+50 LGTEAAAEANASALDTE
-65 ADDAAVETVE
+65 AVVAETVE
-75 STTAASAATEDTSAA
+75 TAAAVSTAPED
-90 TDVEASAENAPAGR
+90 
-104 MDEAS
+104 
-109 ATPAAGSASKMPPE
+109 TPAAADVETSAESATAE
-123 TPDGNA
+123 TP
-129 SADTLGNTT
+129 LGNTT
-138 EQYRRRL
+138 EQYKRRL
-145 EEGRAASGT
+145 EEGHAASGT
-154 EGNTSG
+154 EGNSSG
-160 VAHSTHAGAT
+160 AAHSTQAGAAAG
-170 DTQLNG
+170 TQ
-176 STAQSHSGSSDQTQP
+176 SSSSSDQAQP
-191 NSGTAQQQTPPP
+191 NSGTTRQQTPPP

-240 QIWITIASF
+240 QIWSTIASF
-249 FHILQ
+249 FRIIQ
-254 NLFSFSFHGFV
+254 NLFSFSYHGFV
-265 DLMYSFLNFI
+265 NLIYSFLNFI

-287 GGGMYLVWKKWSDR
+287 GGGLYLVWKKWSDR

-311 AGGVMLVLEALLRG
+311 AGGVVLVLEALLRG
-325 IFSALFHRYY
+325 IISAIFQRYY

-364 PFAGLAGNFADGL
+364 PFAGLSGNLADGL

-388 QGKNTSACPNSS
+388 QGKS
-400 AAYGSGYDTNT
+400 SGYDTSS
-411 FDGSDAQ
+411 FGGSDAQ
-418 QAAGAG
+418 AAGAN
-424 ASDAKAYGAADDSIG
+424 AADAKAYGAAGDSIG
-439 AQTSTG
+439 AQNG
-445 DHSTAGGPTG
+445 AADHSTAGGPTG

-477 PGGVYTG
+477 PGGGYTG
-484 LLKTDRSLVLYILLG
+484 PLKTDRSLVLYILLG

-566 LHFQEN
+566 LRFQEN

-605 CSAYN
+605 CNAYN
-610 QQR
+610 QQRS

>member
-26 PETSAAANASALS
+26 PETAGV
-39 TDDAAAVNASA
+39 VNASA
-50 LGTEAAATVNASDLG
+50 LGTEAAAEANASAFG
-65 ADDAAVETVE
+65 TDDVAAETVE
-75 STTAASAATEDTSAA
+75 TAAAASAAPEDTSAA
-90 TDVEASAENAPAGR
+90 ADVETSAESAPAGP

-109 ATPAAGSASKMPPE
+109 AAPAADSASEMRAEK
-123 TPDGNA
+123 A
-129 SADTLGNTT
+129 SADTTAETPLGNTT
-138 EQYRRRL
+138 EQYKRRL
-145 EEGRAASGT
+145 EEGHAASGT

-160 VAHSTHAGAT
+160 AAHSTQDGAT
-170 DTQLNG
+170 DTQSNG
-176 STAQSHSGSSDQTQP
+176 TTR
-191 NSGTAQQQTPPP
+191 QQTPPP

-240 QIWITIASF
+240 QIWSTIASF
-249 FHILQ
+249 FRIIQ
-254 NLFSFSFHGFV
+254 NLFSFSYHGFV
-265 DLMYSFLNFI
+265 NLIYSFLNFI

-287 GGGMYLVWKKWSDR
+287 GGGLYLVWKKWSDR

-311 AGGVMLVLEALLRG
+311 AGGIVLVLEALLRG
-325 IFSALFHRYY
+325 IISAIFQRHY

-364 PFAGLAGNFADGL
+364 PFAGLSGNLADGL

-388 QGKNTSACPNSS
+388 QGKS
-400 AAYGSGYDTNT
+400 SGYDTSS
-411 FDGSDAQ
+411 FGGSGA
-418 QAAGAG
+418 QAAGAN
-424 ASDAKAYGAADDSIG
+424 AADAKAYGAAGDSIG
-439 AQTSTG
+439 AQTGTAG
-445 DHSTAGGPTG
+445 HSTAGGPTG

-477 PGGVYTG
+477 PGGGYTG
-484 LLKTDRSLVLYILLG
+484 PLKTDRSLVLYILLG

-566 LHFQEN
+566 LRFQEN

-593 GIYFLLNNVNAI
+593 GVYFLLNNVNAI
-605 CSAYN
+605 CNAYN
-610 QQR
+610 QQRS

>member
-6 CGQKIE
+6 CGQKLE
-12 DGMKFCPNCGQPVT
+12 DGMKFCPNCGQPVA
-26 PETSAAANASALS
+26 PETADAANAFALS
-39 TDDAAAVNASA
+39 
-50 LGTEAAATVNASDLG
+50 TEAAATVNASALG

-75 STTAASAATEDTSAA
+75 STTASSAAMEDTSAA
-90 TDVEASAENAPAGR
+90 ADAEASAENAPAGR

-109 ATPAAGSASKMPPE
+109 ATPAAGSASEMPPE

-138 EQYRRRL
+138 EQYKRRL

-154 EGNTSG
+154 EENSSG
-160 VAHSTHAGAT
+160 AAHSTQAGASA
-170 DTQLNG
+170 DTQ
-176 STAQSHSGSSDQTQP
+176 SGSS
-191 NSGTAQQQTPPP
+191 TAQQTPPP
-203 VNHGPAVN
+203 VNHGPAMN
-211 GIPSEPDGNG
+211 GIPSEPNGDG

-240 QIWITIASF
+240 QIWTTIASF
-249 FHILQ
+249 FCIIQ
-254 NLFSFSFHGFV
+254 NLFSFSFHSFV
-265 DLMYSFLNFI
+265 ELMYSFLNFI

-311 AGGVMLVLEALLRG
+311 AGGVMLVLETLLRG

-388 QGKNTSACPNSS
+388 QEKNS
-400 AAYGSGYDTNT
+400 AARAT
-411 FDGSDAQ
+411 
-418 QAAGAG
+418 
-424 ASDAKAYGAADDSIG
+424 ASDAKAYGATDDSIG
-439 AQTSTG
+439 AQTGTA
-445 DHSTAGGPTG
+445 DHSAAGVSHGNGGPE
-455 GAGQTTADADG
+455 TADADG

-477 PGGVYTG
+477 PGGGYTG
-484 LLKTDRSLVLYILLG
+484 PLKTDRSLVLYILLG
-499 FLTCGIY
+499 ILTCGIY

>member
-1 MFCTN
+1 MFCKN

-26 PETSAAANASALS
+26 PETAAV
-39 TDDAAAVNASA
+39 VNASA
-50 LGTEAAATVNASDLG
+50 LDTEAAAA
-65 ADDAAVETVE
+65 ETVE
-75 STTAASAATEDTSAA
+75 TAAAASAAPADTPLSASTESSSESAP
-90 TDVEASAENAPAGR
+90 VNR

-109 ATPAAGSASKMPPE
+109 DAPAADSASEMSAETPAE
-123 TPDGNA
+123 NA
-129 SADTLGNTT
+129 SADTPLGNTT
-138 EQYRRRL
+138 EQYKRRL
-145 EEGRAASGT
+145 EEGHAASGT

-160 VAHSTHAGAT
+160 AA
-170 DTQLNG
+170 
-176 STAQSHSGSSDQTQP
+176 
-191 NSGTAQQQTPPP
+191 QQTPPP
-203 VNHGPAVN
+203 VNHDPAVN

-240 QIWITIASF
+240 QIWSTIASF
-249 FHILQ
+249 FRIIQ
-254 NLFSFSFHGFV
+254 NLFSFSYHGFV
-265 DLMYSFLNFI
+265 NLIYSFLNFI

-287 GGGMYLVWKKWSDR
+287 GGGLYLVWKKWSDR

-311 AGGVMLVLEALLRG
+311 AGGVVLVLEALLRG
-325 IFSALFHRYY
+325 IISAVFQRYY
-335 AIGSASWGIGF
+335 AIGSANWGIGF

-364 PFAGLAGNFADGL
+364 PFAGLSGNLADGL

-388 QGKNTSACPNSS
+388 QGKS
-400 AAYGSGYDTNT
+400 SGYDTSS
-411 FDGSDAQ
+411 FGGSDAQ
-418 QAAGAG
+418 AAGAN
-424 ASDAKAYGAADDSIG
+424 AADAKAYGAAGDSIG
-439 AQTSTG
+439 AQNG
-445 DHSTAGGPTG
+445 AADHSTAGGPTG

-477 PGGVYTG
+477 PGGGYTG
-484 LLKTDRSLVLYILLG
+484 PLKTDRSLVLYILLG

-566 LHFQEN
+566 LRFQEN

-593 GIYFLLNNVNAI
+593 GVYFLLNNVNAI
-605 CSAYN
+605 CNAYN
-610 QQR
+610 QQRS

>member
-6 CGQKIE
+6 CGQKLE
-12 DGMKFCPNCGQPVT
+12 DGMKFCPNCGQPVA
-26 PETSAAANASALS
+26 PETA
-39 TDDAAAVNASA
+39 DAA
-50 LGTEAAATVNASDLG
+50 NASDLG

-90 TDVEASAENAPAGR
+90 ADAEASAESAPAGR

-109 ATPAAGSASKMPPE
+109 ATPAAGSASKVPPE

-160 VAHSTHAGAT
+160 AAHSTHAAAT
-170 DTQLNG
+170 DTQSNG

-203 VNHGPAVN
+203 VNHGPAMN
-211 GIPSEPDGNG
+211 GIPSEPDGDG
-221 TIRTVGLILLI
+221 TIRTVGFILLI

-240 QIWITIASF
+240 QIWTTIASF
-249 FHILQ
+249 FRILQ
-254 NLFSFSFHGFV
+254 NLVSFSFHGFV
-265 DLMYSFLNFI
+265 NLMYSFLNFI

-287 GGGMYLVWKKWSDR
+287 GGGLYLVWKKWSDR

-325 IFSALFHRYY
+325 ILSALFQRYY

-388 QGKNTSACPNSS
+388 QGKNSGATD
-400 AAYGSGYDTNT
+400 GSGYDTNT
-411 FDGSDAQ
+411 FGGGNP
-418 QAAGAG
+418 QAAGAN
-424 ASDAKAYGAADDSIG
+424 AADAKAYGAADGSIG
-439 AQTSTG
+439 AQTGTG
-445 DHSTAGGPTG
+445 DHSTAGGATS
-455 GAGQTTADADG
+455 ADADG

-477 PGGVYTG
+477 TGSVYTG
-484 LLKTDRSLVLYILLG
+484 PLKTDRSLVLYILLG

>member
-6 CGQKIE
+6 CGQKLE
-12 DGMKFCPNCGQPVT
+12 DGMKFCPNCGQPVA
-26 PETSAAANASALS
+26 PETADAANASALS
-39 TDDAAAVNASA
+39 TEAATTANASA
-50 LGTEAAATVNASDLG
+50 LG

-75 STTAASAATEDTSAA
+75 STTASSAAMEDTSAA
-90 TDVEASAENAPAGR
+90 ADAEASAENAPAGR

-109 ATPAAGSASKMPPE
+109 ATPAAGSASEMPPE

-138 EQYRRRL
+138 EQYKRRL

-154 EGNTSG
+154 EENSSG
-160 VAHSTHAGAT
+160 AAHSTQAGASA
-170 DTQLNG
+170 DTQ
-176 STAQSHSGSSDQTQP
+176 SGSS
-191 NSGTAQQQTPPP
+191 TAQQTPPP
-203 VNHGPAVN
+203 VNHGPAMN
-211 GIPSEPDGNG
+211 GIPSEPNGDG

-240 QIWITIASF
+240 QIWTTIASF
-249 FHILQ
+249 FCIIQ
-254 NLFSFSFHGFV
+254 NLFSFSFHSFV
-265 DLMYSFLNFI
+265 ELMYSFLNFI

-311 AGGVMLVLEALLRG
+311 AGGVMLVLETLLRG

-388 QGKNTSACPNSS
+388 QEKNS
-400 AAYGSGYDTNT
+400 AARAT
-411 FDGSDAQ
+411 
-418 QAAGAG
+418 
-424 ASDAKAYGAADDSIG
+424 ASDAKAYGATDDSIG
-439 AQTSTG
+439 AQTGTA
-445 DHSTAGGPTG
+445 DHSAAGVSHGNGGPE
-455 GAGQTTADADG
+455 TADADG

-477 PGGVYTG
+477 PGGGYTG
-484 LLKTDRSLVLYILLG
+484 PLKTDRSLVLYILLG
-499 FLTCGIY
+499 ILTCGIY

-578 WMLIGSLLCFIGSYV
+578 WMLIGSLLCFIGNYV

>member
-6 CGQKIE
+6 CGQKLE
-12 DGMKFCPNCGQPVT
+12 DGMKFCPNCGQPVA
-26 PETSAAANASALS
+26 PETADAANASALS
-39 TDDAAAVNASA
+39 TEAATTANASA
-50 LGTEAAATVNASDLG
+50 LG

-75 STTAASAATEDTSAA
+75 STTASSAAMEDTSAA
-90 TDVEASAENAPAGR
+90 ADAEASAENAPAGR

-109 ATPAAGSASKMPPE
+109 ATPAAGSASEMPPE

-138 EQYRRRL
+138 EQYKRRL

-154 EGNTSG
+154 EENSSG
-160 VAHSTHAGAT
+160 AAHSTQAGASA
-170 DTQLNG
+170 DTQSG
-176 STAQSHSGSSDQTQP
+176 RSTA
-191 NSGTAQQQTPPP
+191 QQTPPP
-203 VNHGPAVN
+203 VNHGPAMN
-211 GIPSEPDGNG
+211 GIPSEPNGDG

-240 QIWITIASF
+240 QIWTTIASF
-249 FHILQ
+249 FRIIQ
-254 NLFSFSFHGFV
+254 NLFSFSFHSFV
-265 DLMYSFLNFI
+265 ELMYSFLNFI

-311 AGGVMLVLEALLRG
+311 AGGVMLVLETLLRG

-388 QGKNTSACPNSS
+388 QEKNS
-400 AAYGSGYDTNT
+400 AARAT
-411 FDGSDAQ
+411 
-418 QAAGAG
+418 
-424 ASDAKAYGAADDSIG
+424 ASDAKAYGATDDSIG
-439 AQTSTG
+439 AQTGTA
-445 DHSTAGGPTG
+445 DHSAAGVSHGNGGPE
-455 GAGQTTADADG
+455 TADADG

-477 PGGVYTG
+477 PGGGYTG
-484 LLKTDRSLVLYILLG
+484 PLKTDRSLVLYILLG
-499 FLTCGIY
+499 ILTCGIY

>member
-6 CGQKIE
+6 CGQKLE
-12 DGMKFCPNCGQPVT
+12 DGMKFCPNCGQPVA
-26 PETSAAANASALS
+26 PETADAANAS
-39 TDDAAAVNASA
+39 D
-50 LGTEAAATVNASDLG
+50 LGTEAAATAKASALG

-90 TDVEASAENAPAGR
+90 ADAEASAESAPA
-104 MDEAS
+104 D
-109 ATPAAGSASKMPPE
+109 TP
-123 TPDGNA
+123 
-129 SADTLGNTT
+129 LGNTT
-138 EQYRRRL
+138 EQYKHRL

-160 VAHSTHAGAT
+160 AAHSTHAAAT
-170 DTQLNG
+170 DTQSNG

-203 VNHGPAVN
+203 VNHGPAMN
-211 GIPSEPDGNG
+211 GIPSEPDGDG
-221 TIRTVGLILLI
+221 TIRTVGFILLI

-240 QIWITIASF
+240 QIWTTIASF
-249 FHILQ
+249 FRILQ
-254 NLFSFSFHGFV
+254 NLVSFSFHGFV
-265 DLMYSFLNFI
+265 NLMYSFLNFI

-287 GGGMYLVWKKWSDR
+287 GGGLYLVWKKWSDR

-325 IFSALFHRYY
+325 ILSALFHRYY

-388 QGKNTSACPNSS
+388 QGKNSGATD
-400 AAYGSGYDTNT
+400 GSGYDTNT
-411 FDGSDAQ
+411 FGGGNP
-418 QAAGAG
+418 QAAGAN
-424 ASDAKAYGAADDSIG
+424 AADAKAYGAADGSIG
-439 AQTSTG
+439 AQTGTG
-445 DHSTAGGPTG
+445 DHSTAGGATS
-455 GAGQTTADADG
+455 ADADG

-477 PGGVYTG
+477 TGSVYTG
-484 LLKTDRSLVLYILLG
+484 PLKTDRSLVLYILLG

>member
-6 CGQKIE
+6 CGQKLE
-12 DGMKFCPNCGQPVT
+12 DGMKFCPNCGQPVA
-26 PETSAAANASALS
+26 PETADAANASALS
-39 TDDAAAVNASA
+39 TEAATTANASA
-50 LGTEAAATVNASDLG
+50 LG

-75 STTAASAATEDTSAA
+75 STTASSAAMEDTSAA
-90 TDVEASAENAPAGR
+90 ADAEASAENAPAGR

-109 ATPAAGSASKMPPE
+109 ATPAAGSASEMPPE

-138 EQYRRRL
+138 EQYKRRL

-154 EGNTSG
+154 EENSSG
-160 VAHSTHAGAT
+160 AAHSTQAGASA
-170 DTQLNG
+170 DTQ
-176 STAQSHSGSSDQTQP
+176 SGSS
-191 NSGTAQQQTPPP
+191 TAQQTPPP
-203 VNHGPAVN
+203 VNHGPAMN
-211 GIPSEPDGNG
+211 GIPSEPNGDG

-240 QIWITIASF
+240 QIWTTIASF
-249 FHILQ
+249 FCIIQ
-254 NLFSFSFHGFV
+254 NLFSFSFHSFV
-265 DLMYSFLNFI
+265 ELMYSFLNFI

-311 AGGVMLVLEALLRG
+311 AGGVMLVLETLLRG

-364 PFAGLAGNFADGL
+364 PFAGLAGNFADGF

-388 QGKNTSACPNSS
+388 QEKNS
-400 AAYGSGYDTNT
+400 AARAT
-411 FDGSDAQ
+411 
-418 QAAGAG
+418 
-424 ASDAKAYGAADDSIG
+424 ASDAKAYGATDDSIG
-439 AQTSTG
+439 AQTGTA
-445 DHSTAGGPTG
+445 DHSAAGVSHGNGGPE
-455 GAGQTTADADG
+455 TADADG

-477 PGGVYTG
+477 PGGGYTG
-484 LLKTDRSLVLYILLG
+484 PLKTDRSLVLYILLG
-499 FLTCGIY
+499 ILTCGIY

>member
-26 PETSAAANASALS
+26 PETSAAANASALG
-39 TDDAAAVNASA
+39 TDDVTVTNASA
-50 LGTEAAATVNASDLG
+50 LGTEAAATANASALG
-65 ADDAAVETVE
+65 TDDAAAETVE
-75 STTAASAATEDTSAA
+75 TAAASAAPEDTPAA
-90 TDVEASAENAPAGR
+90 ADAEASAESGTAGP

-109 ATPAAGSASKMPPE
+109 AAPAADSASEIPAETPAEK
-123 TPDGNA
+123 A
-129 SADTLGNTT
+129 SADTTADTPLGNTT
-138 EQYRRRL
+138 EQYKRRL
-145 EEGRAASGT
+145 EEGHAASGT

-160 VAHSTHAGAT
+160 AAHSTQAGAAAG
-170 DTQLNG
+170 TQ
-176 STAQSHSGSSDQTQP
+176 SSSSSDQAQP
-191 NSGTAQQQTPPP
+191 NSGTTRQQTPPP

-232 LTVLFAVP
+232 LTALFAVP
-240 QIWITIASF
+240 QIWSTIASF
-249 FHILQ
+249 FRIIQ
-254 NLFSFSFHGFV
+254 NLFSFSYHGFV
-265 DLMYSFLNFI
+265 NLIYSFLNFI

-287 GGGMYLVWKKWSDR
+287 GGGLYLVWKKWSDR

-311 AGGVMLVLEALLRG
+311 AGGVVLVLEALLRG
-325 IFSALFHRYY
+325 IISAIFQRHY

-364 PFAGLAGNFADGL
+364 PFAGLSGNLADGL

-388 QGKNTSACPNSS
+388 QGKN
-400 AAYGSGYDTNT
+400 SGYDTST
-411 FDGSDAQ
+411 FGASDAQ
-418 QAAGAG
+418 QAAGAN
-424 ASDAKAYGAADDSIG
+424 ASNAKAYGAAADSIG
-439 AQTSTG
+439 AQNG
-445 DHSTAGGPTG
+445 AADHSTAGGQTG
-455 GAGQTTADADG
+455 VGADG

-477 PGGVYTG
+477 PGGGYTG
-484 LLKTDRSLVLYILLG
+484 PLKTDRSLVLYILLG

-566 LHFQEN
+566 LRFQEN

-605 CSAYN
+605 CNAYN
-610 QQR
+610 QQRS

>member
-12 DGMKFCPNCGQPVT
+12 DGMKFCPNCGQPVA
-26 PETSAAANASALS
+26 PETAATANASALS
-39 TDDAAAVNASA
+39 TEATATANASA
-50 LGTEAAATVNASDLG
+50 LGAEAAATVNASDLG

-75 STTAASAATEDTSAA
+75 STTAASVATEDTSAA
-90 TDVEASAENAPAGR
+90 ADAEASAENAPA
-104 MDEAS
+104 D
-109 ATPAAGSASKMPPE
+109 TP
-123 TPDGNA
+123 
-129 SADTLGNTT
+129 LGNTT

-145 EEGRAASGT
+145 EAGRAASGT

-160 VAHSTHAGAT
+160 AAHSAHAGAT

-191 NSGTAQQQTPPP
+191 NSGTAHQQTPPP

-240 QIWITIASF
+240 QIWTTIASF
-249 FHILQ
+249 FRILQ
-254 NLFSFSFHGFV
+254 NLVSFSFHGFV
-265 DLMYSFLNFI
+265 NLMYSFLNFI

-325 IFSALFHRYY
+325 ILSALFHRYY

-400 AAYGSGYDTNT
+400 AAYGSGYDTST
-411 FDGSDAQ
+411 FGGSDAQ
-418 QAAGAG
+418 QATGAG

-439 AQTSTG
+439 AQTGTTG
-445 DHSTAGGPTG
+445 HSTAGGPTG
-455 GAGQTTADADG
+455 GAGQATADADG

-477 PGGVYTG
+477 TGGVYTG
-484 LLKTDRSLVLYILLG
+484 PLKTDRSLVLYILLG

>member
-12 DGMKFCPNCGQPVT
+12 DGMKFCPNCGQPVA
-26 PETSAAANASALS
+26 PETAATANASALS
-39 TDDAAAVNASA
+39 TDDAVA
-50 LGTEAAATVNASDLG
+50 
-65 ADDAAVETVE
+65 ETVE
-75 STTAASAATEDTSAA
+75 TAAAVSAAPED
-90 TDVEASAENAPAGR
+90 
-104 MDEAS
+104 
-109 ATPAAGSASKMPPE
+109 TPAAADVETSAESA
-123 TPDGNA
+123 T
-129 SADTLGNTT
+129 ADTPLGNTT
-138 EQYRRRL
+138 EQYKHRI
-145 EEGRAASGT
+145 EENAAR
-154 EGNTSG
+154 
-160 VAHSTHAGAT
+160 
-170 DTQLNG
+170 
-176 STAQSHSGSSDQTQP
+176 
-191 NSGTAQQQTPPP
+191 QQTPPP

-240 QIWITIASF
+240 QIWTTIASF
-249 FHILQ
+249 FRILQ

-265 DLMYSFLNFI
+265 NLMYSFLNFI

-325 IFSALFHRYY
+325 ILSALFHRYY

-364 PFAGLAGNFADGL
+364 PFAGLSGNLADGL

-400 AAYGSGYDTNT
+400 AAYGSGYDTST
-411 FDGSDAQ
+411 FGGSDAQ
-418 QAAGAG
+418 QATGAG
-424 ASDAKAYGAADDSIG
+424 AS
-439 AQTSTG
+439 
-445 DHSTAGGPTG
+445 
-455 GAGQTTADADG
+455 DADG

-477 PGGVYTG
+477 KGGVYTG
-484 LLKTDRSLVLYILLG
+484 PLKTDRSLVLYILLG
-499 FLTCGIY
+499 ILTCGIY

>member
-6 CGQKIE
+6 CGQKLE
-12 DGMKFCPNCGQPVT
+12 DGMKFCPNCGQPVA
-26 PETSAAANASALS
+26 PETADAANASALS
-39 TDDAAAVNASA
+39 T
-50 LGTEAAATVNASDLG
+50 EAAATANASALG

-75 STTAASAATEDTSAA
+75 STTASSAAMEDTSAA
-90 TDVEASAENAPAGR
+90 ADAEASAENAPAGR

-109 ATPAAGSASKMPPE
+109 ATPAAGSASEMPPE

-138 EQYRRRL
+138 EQYKRRL

-154 EGNTSG
+154 EENSSG
-160 VAHSTHAGAT
+160 AAHSTQAGASA
-170 DTQLNG
+170 DTQ
-176 STAQSHSGSSDQTQP
+176 SGSS
-191 NSGTAQQQTPPP
+191 TAQQTPPP
-203 VNHGPAVN
+203 VNHGPAMN
-211 GIPSEPDGNG
+211 GIPSEPNGDG

-240 QIWITIASF
+240 QIWTTIASF
-249 FHILQ
+249 FCIIQ
-254 NLFSFSFHGFV
+254 NLFSFSFHSFV
-265 DLMYSFLNFI
+265 ELMYSFLNFI

-311 AGGVMLVLEALLRG
+311 AGGVMLVLETLLRG

-388 QGKNTSACPNSS
+388 QEKNS
-400 AAYGSGYDTNT
+400 AARAT
-411 FDGSDAQ
+411 
-418 QAAGAG
+418 
-424 ASDAKAYGAADDSIG
+424 ASDAKAYGATDDSIG
-439 AQTSTG
+439 AQTGTA
-445 DHSTAGGPTG
+445 DHSAAGVSHGNGGPE
-455 GAGQTTADADG
+455 TADADG

-477 PGGVYTG
+477 PGGGYTG
-484 LLKTDRSLVLYILLG
+484 PLKTDRSLVLYILLG
-499 FLTCGIY
+499 ILTCGIY